1 MDKVKVLTLPLQFL
15 STNNMGNLPSHAWH
29 LRVDAPIIILKN
41 IDPGNVLCSGIRLIC
56 KFLKGLY
63 WNHPLPLGH
72 EQVKQH
78 QSQIFPIE
86 RNVRADVGQVKGGG

>member
-41 IDPGNVLCSGIRLIC
+41 IDPGNMLCNGIRLIC

-63 WNHPLPLGH
+63 
-72 EQVKQH
+72 
-78 QSQIFPIE
+78 
-86 RNVRADVGQVKGGG
+86 